1 MEKNFTIA
9 FKALKP
15 GVYTY
20 DFKVDSSLFEQMESP
35 EIMSGDCL
43 VRVELRR
50 LEAMLDLAVEVLGEV
65 VVECDRCLAPCPVK
79 IAYEDNLVVKF
90 SEQEQEFDGEIM
102 WLNPSDDELD
112 LTQYIYES
120 IVLSL
125 PYQRVHPD
133 GECDPDMMARFKI
146 VTQSEFQAIEEQA
159 EANEE
164 PSTISQGDR
173 QKLEALKA
181 KLEGEK

>member
-35 EIMSGDCL
+35 EIKSGECD

-65 VVECDRCLAPCPVK
+65 VVECDRCLSDCPIK

-90 SEQEQEFDGEIM
+90 SAEQQEFDGEVM

-125 PYQRVHPD
+125 PYQRVHPE
-133 GECDPDMMARFKI
+133 GECDPDMTARFKI
-146 VTQSEFQAIEEQA
+146 ISQGELEQI
-159 EANEE
+159 EANAVAQEE
-164 PSTISQGDR
+164 PSTISQSDR
-173 QKLEALKA
+173 DKLAALKA
-181 KLEGEK
+181 KLEGEE